1 MKGLLNMKRG
11 LLYAWSTGA
20 LLLFAPLFLSADYPG
35 KEPPAGAAKTSV
47 SAADSK
53 ADLLAKKQELIRKRQ
68 QSKARLIRS
77 DLRLRRLRNQILR
90 LAKELTLEV
99 DSKPEI
105 RSINEEIQAVDRLL
119 QK

>member
-1 MKGLLNMKRG
+1 MKSRPF
-11 LLYAWSTGA
+11 YAWSACT

-35 KEPPAGAAKTSV
+35 KEPPAGKTV
-47 SAADSK
+47 SARTTESK
-53 ADLLAKKQELIRKRQ
+53 AELLAKKQALIRKRQ
-68 QSKARLIRS
+68 QKKTQLIRN

-105 RSINEEIQAVDRLL
+105 REINEEIRAVDRLL
-119 QK
+119 R